1 MNLKIKKMKVKI
13 YNIALVAVMSLSAFN
28 IATAQEA
35 PAVAPVAPVAPIQPV
50 PPVSRVYVTSPQAYV
65 PYTAFGYGES
75 QDTAYRTK
83 LRKLQEQKRAL
94 DREINE
100 LGRQERTRASVAN
113 QERMATLRKTMSV
126 RLDSSMRRTFTRTFA
141 NNIRLNFDNVDG
153 NLAKQVASGEIKEKA
168 KTFTKSYNVDAND
181 ALKIDNS
188 YGKVTIN
195 TWAKNEVKVDVD
207 IKAYALDDTEA
218 QKLLDQTNINSG
230 KDGNT
235 VSFTTAIDRE
245 KNSWWG
251 TSSENGKITKM
262 RKVIINYVVYMPAKS
277 PLTINNKYG
286 GITLP
291 DLSGKLNIKNSF
303 GGLVA
308 KVLSNSDNVIDVRYG
323 SANIESLSN
332 SDLKVAYGS
341 VQLDQ
346 ADNLN
351 ANFSYS
357 PVKIGKLSSSGTF
370 VVHFGGGLE
379 IGDVGKNLKAL
390 SINSSYAPIKLGSLN
405 DANADFDVTVHY
417 GDFLYDSA
425 TNVTSKT
432 PDNQRGFTSTKN
444 YKGHVGKGNSDKV
457 ITIKSTY
464 SNVKFD

>member
-1 MNLKIKKMKVKI
+1 MKVKI
-13 YNIALVAVMSLSAFN
+13 YSIALLAVMSLVAFN
-28 IATAQEA
+28 TAMAQEA
-35 PAVAPVAPVAPIQPV
+35 PLPAVAPTPLVAPL
-50 PPVSRVYVTSPQAYV
+50 PPASRVYVTSPQAYA
-65 PYTAFGYGES
+65 PYTAFSYGES

-83 LRKLQEQKRAL
+83 MRKLQEKMRAL
-94 DREINE
+94 NKEMSE
-100 LGRQERTRASVAN
+100 LGREERTKATAAN
-113 QERMATLRKTMSV
+113 QERMVALRRTMST
-126 RLDSSMRRTFTRTFA
+126 RFDSSINRNFTRNFA
-141 NNIRLNFDNVDG
+141 TNMRFNFDSDAG
-153 NLAKQVASGEIKEKA
+153 LQKQVASGEIKEKV
-168 KTFTKSYNVDAND
+168 KTFTKSYNVDRND
-181 ALKIDNS
+181 VLKIDNS

-207 IKAYALDDTEA
+207 IKAYAIEDDEA
-218 QKLLDQTNINSG
+218 QKLLDQTTINSG

-251 TSSENGKITKM
+251 TSSENGKITKV

-277 PLTINNKYG
+277 PLTINNRYG
-286 GITLP
+286 GIILP
-291 DLSGKLNIKNSF
+291 DLSGKLDIKNSY

-308 KVLSNSDNVIDVRYG
+308 KALTNSDNNIEVKYG
-323 SANIESLSN
+323 SANIGSLAN
-332 SDLKVAYGS
+332 SGLKVAYGS
-341 VQLDQ
+341 LQLDQ

-351 ANFSYS
+351 AEISYS
-357 PVKIGKLSSSGTF
+357 PAKIGKLSSSGTF
-370 VVHFGGGLE
+370 VVRYGGGLE

-390 SINSSYAPIKLGSLN
+390 SINSSYAPIKLGLLDN
-405 DANADFDVTVHY
+405 ANADFDVTVHY
-417 GDFLYDSA
+417 GDFLYNSA

-432 PDNQRGFTSTKN
+432 PDNERGYTSTKN